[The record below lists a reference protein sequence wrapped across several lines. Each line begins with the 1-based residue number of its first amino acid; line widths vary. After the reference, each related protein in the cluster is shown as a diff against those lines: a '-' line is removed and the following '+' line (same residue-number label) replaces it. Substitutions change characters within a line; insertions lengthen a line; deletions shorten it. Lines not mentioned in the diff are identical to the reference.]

1 VLLDAIGG
9 TLPLAL
15 AVALSPFPLIATT
28 LLLTGPRARTAGWL
42 FLAGWVAGL
51 GVLTAAALLL
61 LGEAESTSTGSAVVA
76 WARVV
81 LGAALV
87 ALAVRKLLRRPSGAE
102 GEGDGPAVPGW
113 MSAFEAPSGGRT
125 LGLGALL
132 GGANPKN
139 IALMTS
145 AAAVVQ
151 ETAPEQAAVAGAL
164 VVLLGSGA
172 VLVAV
177 LAHAVLGARAEPAL
191 VRVRRVMTRHSAVL
205 TAAVLLLI
213 GASILGDGLAAL

>member
-1 VLLDAIGG
+1 MLLDAVGSF
-9 TLPLAL
+9 LPLAL

-28 LLLTGPRARTAGWL
+28 LLLTGPRARVAGWL
-42 FLAGWVAGL
+42 FLVGWVAGL
-51 GVLTAAALLL
+51 GVLTTVALLL
-61 LGEAESTSTGSAVVA
+61 LGEAEETSAGSAVVA

-87 ALAVRKLLRRPSGAE
+87 ALAVHKLLRRPSGADDDE
-102 GEGDGPAVPGW
+102 PAVPGW
-113 MSAFEAPSGGRT
+113 MSAFDAPSGTRT

-139 IALMTS
+139 IALAAS
-145 AAAVVQ
+145 AAAAVQ
-151 ETAPEQAAVAGAL
+151 ETAPAQAPLAGAL
-164 VVLLGSGA
+164 FVLLCSSA

-191 VRVRRVMTRHSAVL
+191 QTVRRVMTRHSTVL

-213 GASILGDGLAAL
+213 GAMILGDGLAAL